1 MVEAFVAKSEEN
13 IWCVQLLVVVVPN
26 ARESV
31 PVVVM
36 GPPVIGYV
44 VAILVTVPE
53 PPTAGV
59 EVAISNPFGSTARN
73 VPAGVPSE
81 VNHTELVAVN
91 CDVLAFP
98 KFCCAVHQCV
108 LPRAKET
115 EAEPGPEAVTSP
127 VRAVM

>member
-1 MVEAFVAKSEEN
+1 MVEAFVAKSDEKS
-13 IWCVQLLVVVVPN
+13 WWVHVFVVVVPN
-26 ARESV
+26 ASESV

-59 EVAISNPFGSTARN
+59 VVAITNPFGSTARN

-108 LPRAKET
+108 LPRANET